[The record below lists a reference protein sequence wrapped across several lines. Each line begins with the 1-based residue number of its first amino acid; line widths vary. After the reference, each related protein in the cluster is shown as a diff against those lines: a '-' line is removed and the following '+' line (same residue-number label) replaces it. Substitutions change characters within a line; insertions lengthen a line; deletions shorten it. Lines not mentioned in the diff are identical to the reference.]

1 MYRLIGDNHTLGG
14 LPFSAQ
20 VFLRSLEGVR
30 RNLAHEAGLSGVE
43 LRALARV
50 AEDNEI
56 TIGAL
61 TEHLE
66 MSEAASYSVVET
78 LVEKGLLNNL
88 AEVSRPDGAEF
99 RLTETGHAAMER
111 VYLDFQDA
119 FVTAADSLDEERRF
133 AFESALLKMARKLD
147 SAASAPRLIES

>member
-30 RNLAHEAGLSGVE
+30 RNLARDAGLSGVE

-50 AEDNEI
+50 AEDTGI
-56 TIGAL
+56 TTSAL

-66 MSEAASYSVVET
+66 MSEAATGSVVEA
-78 LVEKGLLNNL
+78 LVKKGLLNKPASN
-88 AEVSRPDGAEF
+88 SRLDDAEF
-99 RLTETGHAAMER
+99 RLTESGHAAMER
-111 VYLDFQDA
+111 VYLEFQDA
-119 FVTAADSLDEERRF
+119 ITKAADSLDDERRF
-133 AFESALLKMARKLD
+133 AFDSALLKMARKLD
-147 SAASAPRLIES
+147 AAASTPRELDT